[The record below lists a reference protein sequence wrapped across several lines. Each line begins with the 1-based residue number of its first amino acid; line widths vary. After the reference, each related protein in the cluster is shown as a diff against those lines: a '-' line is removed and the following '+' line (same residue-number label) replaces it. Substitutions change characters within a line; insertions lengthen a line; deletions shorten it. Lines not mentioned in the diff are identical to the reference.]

1 MKNLAILS
9 FLLSFLF
16 VSCGD
21 DSGSSASDSNEEAE
35 IFSSSASDSIE
46 GIGISSSSSEKAN
59 KDSKSSSSSSEKAEK
74 LPVIN
79 KTISGM
85 AQGPFEK
92 GATVSVYE
100 LDTNF
105 QQTGISYETKIKND
119 SGSYSIKLED
129 FKSQYALFK
138 VNGRY
143 IDNITGAKS
152 AYSITLYA
160 FTDLDNHDNVNI
172 NFLTHLSYKRILYL
186 VTKKDKSVDKA
197 SMQAETEVLRAF
209 DIENDGFDD
218 AENIDIFGKNKQS
231 AALLAI
237 SALIQGNLLKAK
249 LNDRLTDFVSDIEK
263 YGTWDNEQTKTEIA
277 DWASNVSL
285 NTGFDKVKGY
295 IKKWN
300 QTVDLS
306 AFEKYVENIWQQNY
320 SLGECSDKNQN
331 EIRGNGNE
339 LSNFRHF
346 ICRSNKWILDNDP
359 ANDGDTRWVTWV
371 NPNGYGKSTSCE
383 VYDDTTWR
391 DGDNLNECNSGLGGC
406 TKKRENTK
414 IKTRTGYYI
423 CQNKTWKRLDDPI
436 DFPPTINESDTLGW
450 KDSTEGAIRKG
461 NTTDVIYIFDNQKWR
476 VATLPE
482 ASLGGCNEKT
492 VNFFGYA
499 EERLEQDL
507 TDPRTNK
514 CTEPYSSYCYHA
526 NYYPDFYICQ
536 KDYDN
541 KFYWERLDAFGY
553 DYICNDSSYY
563 ANNKEGDAHWGSIEP
578 IKKKCI
584 NCKQENIDYLEN
596 ICKKRCYVHDGTNRY
611 YLGVQ
616 KIGNGWRIGHASEC
630 ALGFG
635 GCTESRFGTI
645 KEGPVFKAEV
655 SSDYL
660 GYELYIMYS
669 YVTSI
674 DSIKKRPYICRYP
687 YSEGLDEFP
696 TEWYIASDIDIELAP
711 KLCDNWW
718 GILIS
723 GKNNNKYV
731 CDLDGFRL
739 ATQEEIE
746 VGIACTEYNMY
757 VLEKCSSELEKETG
771 MTCTEYMRLV
781 EKCRAKRKE

>member
-1 MKNLAILS
+1 MKNTALLVFILS
-9 FLLSFLF
+9 FLL

-21 DSGSSASDSNEEAE
+21 DSGSSVNDANDESE
-35 IFSSSASDSIE
+35 
-46 GIGISSSSSEKAN
+46 ISSSSSSKAN
-59 KDSKSSSSSSEKAEK
+59 KNSKPSSSSNVKNKSSSSSSKKAEK
-74 LPVIN
+74 VTIIN

-100 LDTNF
+100 LDEKF
-105 QQTGISYETKIKND
+105 EKTGVHIDSKTSND
-119 SGSYSIKLED
+119 SGAFSIKIKD
-129 FKSQYALFK
+129 FKSQYALLK

-152 AYSITLYA
+152 ADSITLYA
-160 FTDLDNHDNVNI
+160 FTDLNIYDKINI
-172 NFLTHLSYKRILYL
+172 NFLTHLSHKRILYL
-186 VTKKDKSVDKA
+186 VTKKNKSVDKA
-197 SMQAETEVLRAF
+197 STQAETEVLKTFNIDEDNFNAA
-209 DIENDGFDD
+209 G
-218 AENIDIFGKNKQS
+218 NIDIFGKNKQS

-237 SALIQGNLLKAK
+237 SVLIQGNLLNAK
-249 LNDRLTDFVSDIEK
+249 LNDRLTDFISDIEK

-306 AFEKYVENIWQQNY
+306 AFEKYVENFWQQNY

-371 NPNGYGKSTSCE
+371 NPNGYGKNKSCE

-391 DGDNLNECNSGLGGC
+391 DGDDLNECHSGIGGC

-423 CQNKTWKRLDDPI
+423 CQTKTWKKLDDPI
-436 DFPPTINESDTLGW
+436 DSPPTINESDTLGW
-450 KDSTEGAIRKG
+450 KDTTEGAIRKG
-461 NTTDVIYIFDNQKWR
+461 NTTDVIYIFENKKWR

-507 TDPRTNK
+507 VEPRISACIEEFHSRECGDPTYL
-514 CTEPYSSYCYHA
+514 PGY
-526 NYYPDFYICQ
+526 YICR
-536 KDYDN
+536 KDYSNN
-541 KFYWERLDAFGY
+541 KFYWNKLKADYYG
-553 DYICNDSSYY
+553 YICNDSSYY
-563 ANNKEGDAHWGSIEP
+563 ANSKEGDVHWGSIEP
-578 IKKKCI
+578 VKRKCI
-584 NCKQENIDYLEN
+584 NCKHENIDYLEN
-596 ICKKRCYVHDGTNRY
+596 ICKNRCYEFDEQIND
-611 YLGVQ
+611 GVQ
-616 KIGNGWRIGHASEC
+616 C

-635 GCTESRFGTI
+635 GCTKSRYGTI
-645 KEGPVFKAEV
+645 KEGPVIKT
-655 SSDYL
+655 
-660 GYELYIMYS
+660 ELSGDNVGSEGFFSFS

-674 DSIKKRPYICRYP
+674 DSTQKRPYICWSGKWHEAATLENNFYYDIYP
-687 YSEGLDEFP
+687 AECTYDFEGQ
-696 TEWYIASDIDIELAP
+696 I
-711 KLCDNWW
+711 
-718 GILIS
+718 IS
-723 GKNNNKYV
+723 GKKNKYV
-731 CDLDGFRL
+731 CDDEKLRI
-739 ATQEEIE
+739 ATQEEIDAGF
-746 VGIACTEYNMY
+746 VCTSYLRYQKKCGIE
-757 VLEKCSSELEKETG
+757 EKE
-771 MTCTEYMRLV
+771 
-781 EKCRAKRKE
+781 

>member
-9 FLLSFLF
+9 FLLSFIL

-21 DSGSSASDSNEEAE
+21 DSSSSVSEFNEESE
-35 IFSSSASDSIE
+35 
-46 GIGISSSSSEKAN
+46 ISSSSSEKAN
-59 KDSKSSSSSSEKAEK
+59 RDSKSSSSSSEKAEK
-74 LPVIN
+74 LSVIN

-186 VTKKDKSVDKA
+186 TNEKDIPVTSAKK
-197 SMQAETEVLRAF
+197 QAETEILRAF
-209 DIENDGFDD
+209 DIKDDGFDD
-218 AENIDIFGKNKQS
+218 AENIDIFGKDKQS

-237 SALIQGNLLKAK
+237 SVLMQGNLLNTS
-249 LNDRLTDFVSDIEK
+249 LNDRLTSFSSDIEK
-263 YGTWDNEQTKTEIA
+263 DGKWDKEQAKKEIA
-277 DWASNVSL
+277 DWANCMSL
-285 NTGFDKVKGY
+285 NSGFDKVKSY

-306 AFEKYVENIWQQNY
+306 AFEKYVEKFLQQNY
-320 SLGECSDKNQN
+320 DFESTESSKTIIKC
-331 EIRGNGNE
+331 E
-339 LSNFRHF
+339 L
-346 ICRSNKWILDNDP
+346 
-359 ANDGDTRWVTWV
+359 
-371 NPNGYGKSTSCE
+371 
-383 VYDDTTWR
+383 
-391 DGDNLNECNSGLGGC
+391 
-406 TKKRENTK
+406 
-414 IKTRTGYYI
+414 
-423 CQNKTWKRLDDPI
+423 
-436 DFPPTINESDTLGW
+436 DTLDW
-450 KDSTEGAIRKG
+450 KDTTEGAIRKG
-461 NTTDVIYIFDNQKWR
+461 DITDAIYIFNNKKWR

-482 ASLGGCNEKT
+482 ASLGACNEKT
-492 VNFFGYA
+492 VNFWGYV
-499 EERLEQDL
+499 EERKMQDL
-507 TDPRTNK
+507 NDPRKNE
-514 CTEPYSSYCYHA
+514 CIDGYGICSVIVYSPGY
-526 NYYPDFYICQ
+526 YICLKNGQ
-536 KDYDN
+536 N
-541 KFYWERLDAFGY
+541 KFYWDRIDVRYYEEYVDTRYY
-553 DYICNDSSYY
+553 DYICNDPSYY
-563 ANNKEGDAHWGSIEP
+563 ANSKEGDAHWGNIEP
-578 IKKKCI
+578 VKKKCI
-584 NCKQENIDYLEN
+584 NCKQENFDYWDN
-596 ICKKRCYVHDGTNRY
+596 ICKKYCYVLDGWSRY
-611 YLGVQ
+611 YLGLQ
-616 KIGNGWRIGHASEC
+616 KRNNGWREGATSEC
-630 ALGFG
+630 ALGL
-635 GCTESRFGTI
+635 GCTESRFGII
-645 KEGPVFKAEV
+645 KEGPALKTNSNGF
-655 SSDYL
+655 
-660 GYELYIMYS
+660 
-669 YVTSI
+669 SI
-674 DSIKKRPYICRYP
+674 DSTQKRTYICRYP

-771 MTCTEYMRLV
+771 MTCTEYMRRV
-781 EKCRAKRKE
+781 EKCRTKLKE